1 MLLLIL
7 VVCQCTSLF
16 SFFQLQCLLEYFTT
30 PSSEQVFILDCI
42 LMCQQSQNKCS
53 VDIAASNDSS
63 VANARQLMQG
73 IRWKN
78 FGRILQLEKAC
89 LAILIVL
96 LKYCFSKLYFFFST
110 EGSKPSRMQAAV
122 KQCVCGLEDY
132 LHCNSLNT
140 TISYLQ
146 PYVLYLGRIK

>member
-1 MLLLIL
+1 MF
-7 VVCQCTSLF
+7 VTASH
-16 SFFQLQCLLEYFTT
+16 FFLQLQCLLEYFTT
-30 PSSEQVFILDCI
+30 LSSEQVFILDCI
-42 LMCQQSQNKCS
+42 LICQQSQNKCS
-53 VDIAASNDSS
+53 VDIGASKTSS

-73 IRWKN
+73 EKN
-78 FGRILQLEKAC
+78 GRTLEDLQLEKAC
-89 LAILIVL
+89 LTIL
-96 LKYCFSKLYFFFST
+96 CKLVFPFFST

>member
-1 MLLLIL
+1 ML
-7 VVCQCTSLF
+7 F
-16 SFFQLQCLLEYFTT
+16 
-30 PSSEQVFILDCI
+30 P
-42 LMCQQSQNKCS
+42 
-53 VDIAASNDSS
+53 
-63 VANARQLMQG
+63 
-73 IRWKN
+73 
-78 FGRILQLEKAC
+78 
-89 LAILIVL
+89 
-96 LKYCFSKLYFFFST
+96 FFST

>member
-1 MLLLIL
+1 ML
-7 VVCQCTSLF
+7 
-16 SFFQLQCLLEYFTT
+16 
-30 PSSEQVFILDCI
+30 
-42 LMCQQSQNKCS
+42 
-53 VDIAASNDSS
+53 SN
-63 VANARQLMQG
+63 
-73 IRWKN
+73 ICFK
-78 FGRILQLEKAC
+78 
-89 LAILIVL
+89 ILIFVNW
-96 LKYCFSKLYFFFST
+96 YFLFFST